1 MTTTCF
7 ENIQI
12 KGIKTVIPEH
22 CVNIDDELEYFDDNP
37 KKLARAKKMIGHGKR
52 YIADQ
57 NTTVTDMA
65 TDAAVKLLQEM
76 GISPDEIDLLIFVN
90 QNPDYPRPSDACI
103 VHGLLELNKSCTCL
117 SINLGCS
124 GYVHALMCASGLM
137 SSGAFKTALLLTGD
151 NPAHDIRVQNRKIA
165 PVFGDA
171 VSATILKYEKG
182 APKSFFVTG
191 TDGKNWDKIIH
202 PFGGQRLPYQKKDF
216 DLSVVDGNGNI
227 WTADQGLMKG
237 EDVFNFTMEVAPQ
250 LLSDTMNAAG
260 WTVQDVDLFAIHQA
274 NKQIVEMIVA
284 KAGIPFE
291 KAPTET
297 FSRYANNS
305 VNSVV
310 TVLCDQAVGK
320 TIGNTVLCTFGIG
333 LSWGGAAV
341 DLSEMYN
348 GGISTYT
355 VPKNGKTRSEQ
366 IMNWINYFKGEEHD

>member
-1 MTTTCF
+1 M
-7 ENIQI
+7 
-12 KGIKTVIPEH
+12 
-22 CVNIDDELEYFDDNP
+22 
-37 KKLARAKKMIGHGKR
+37 
-52 YIADQ
+52 
-57 NTTVTDMA
+57 
-65 TDAAVKLLQEM
+65 
-76 GISPDEIDLLIFVN
+76 
-90 QNPDYPRPSDACI
+90 
-103 VHGLLELNKSCTCL
+103 
-117 SINLGCS
+117 
-124 GYVHALMCASGLM
+124 
-137 SSGAFKTALLLTGD
+137 
-151 NPAHDIRVQNRKIA
+151 
-165 PVFGDA
+165 
-171 VSATILKYEKG
+171 
-182 APKSFFVTG
+182 
-191 TDGKNWDKIIH
+191 
-202 PFGGQRLPYQKKDF
+202 
-216 DLSVVDGNGNI
+216 VDGNGNI

-237 EDVFNFTMEVAPQ
+237 EDVFNFTMEVAPK
-250 LLSDTMNAAG
+250 LLSDTMNAAA
-260 WTVQDVDLFAIHQA
+260 WTIQDVDLFAIHQA